1 MASYRV
7 VLRGVEPGKDPE
19 LALQSLAAL
28 SRQGVATLRPHLAS
42 DHFVVKRSVDRET
55 AVRYQTA
62 IRQTGWLCA
71 VEQEVAAEASATAVQ
86 TPAHSASEHDT
97 SPSAAAAARTTLPPA
112 PVQTQARPRR
122 KLKIITAFA
131 AATAATAAIVLGAGL
146 YFNWRTIDSGAGV
159 DIVGK
164 WNCLPT
170 NRSKDSKE
178 SRNYVVVFGSDGK
191 FSMTSAM
198 SYETQF
204 TGVYRRNRNQI
215 LVTLQGGATMREN
228 AANIASVDLRGRVVR
243 GSSDEQ
249 TSPPTIANVELTGQV
264 VGGSSDQLDFQLAV
278 PHLFYKIWSC
288 SRL

>member
-19 LALQSLAAL
+19 LALRSLAAL
-28 SRQGVATLRPHLAS
+28 SRTGVDALRPHLGS
-42 DHFVVKRSVDRET
+42 GHLVVKRGVDRET
-55 AVRYQTA
+55 AARYHTA

-71 VEQEVAAEASATAVQ
+71 VEQEVAAEASATAVR
-86 TPAHSASEHDT
+86 TPAVSASKHNA
-97 SPSAAAAARTTLPPA
+97 SPSAAAAATTALPPA
-112 PVQTQARPRR
+112 PARTQAPPRR
-122 KLKIITAFA
+122 KLKTIAAFA
-131 AATAATAAIVLGAGL
+131 AATAAIVLGAGL
-146 YFNWRTIDSGAGV
+146 YFNWRTIGSRV

-170 NRSKDSKE
+170 LRSMDGKK

-191 FSMTSAM
+191 FSMTSVM
-198 SYETQF
+198 SYEIQF

-228 AANIASVDLRGRVVR
+228 AANVASVDLKGRFVR

-249 TSPPTIANVELTGQV
+249 TSPPTIANMELTGQV
-264 VGGSSDQLDFQLAV
+264 VGGSSDQFDFELAV
-278 PHLFYKIWSC
+278 PYLLYKTWSC

>member
-7 VLRGVEPGKDPE
+7 VLRGIEPGKDPD
-19 LALQSLAAL
+19 LALQSLAVLSKTGVDAL
-28 SRQGVATLRPHLAS
+28 RRHLGS
-42 DHFVVKRSVDRET
+42 GNLVIKRSVDRET

-62 IRQTGWLCA
+62 IRQSGWLCA
-71 VEQEVAAEASATAVQ
+71 VELEVAAEASATGVQ
-86 TPAHSASEHDT
+86 MLADSASEHNA
-97 SPSAAAAARTTLPPA
+97 SPSAAAAATTALPPA
-112 PVQTQARPRR
+112 PAQTQARPRR
-122 KLKIITAFA
+122 KLKTVAAFA
-131 AATAATAAIVLGAGL
+131 AAAAAIALGMGL
-146 YFNWRTIDSGAGV
+146 YSNWRSIGPGV
-159 DIVGK
+159 DIVGE

-170 NRSKDSKE
+170 NRSKDSKG

-198 SYETQF
+198 SYEIQF
-204 TGVYRRNRNQI
+204 SGVYRRSKNQI